1 MKSRIV
7 FIIIGFLHILIGIS
21 LIGMIPNFDEAI
33 KNWISSDIP
42 SDTKNLIIGQTRVI
56 IVHSVGIGIVLLNCS
71 RLKRE
76 TDIRRVLLG
85 YLILITLIIANILQG
100 TTAGLGG
107 PPLPVN
113 ILYILGALIGIY
125 GIFNIKVE

>member
-1 MKSRIV
+1 M
-7 FIIIGFLHILIGIS
+7 
-21 LIGMIPNFDEAI
+21 
-33 KNWISSDIP
+33 
-42 SDTKNLIIGQTRVI
+42 I

-85 YLILITLIIANILQG
+85 YSILITLIIANILHG
-100 TTAGLGG
+100 TATDLGR
-107 PPLPVN
+107 PPLPVT
-113 ILYILGALIGIY
+113 ILYILGALIGVY

>member
-85 YLILITLIIANILQG
+85 YLILITLIIANILHG
-100 TTAGLGG
+100 TATDLGG
-107 PPLPVN
+107 PPLPVT
-113 ILYILGALIGIY
+113 ILYILGALIGVY

>member
-1 MKSRIV
+1 
-7 FIIIGFLHILIGIS
+7 
-21 LIGMIPNFDEAI
+21 
-33 KNWISSDIP
+33 
-42 SDTKNLIIGQTRVI
+42 
-56 IVHSVGIGIVLLNCS
+56 
-71 RLKRE
+71 LKRE

-113 ILYILGALIGIY
+113 ILYILEALIGIY